1 MFSRWGDAMRIIV
14 QKFGGTSVASSE
26 MRQHAVARVI
36 SALNSG
42 YTPVVVVSAMG
53 KLGQPYAT
61 DSLLELLRNVNPNA
75 SRRNTDLLLSCGEI
89 ISAVVF
95 AEELQAAGHPAQ
107 ALTGWQCGILTDE
120 NFSQARIQEINPQR
134 IHSLLEEGIIPV
146 VAGFQGVSRS
156 QEVTTLGRGGSDTT
170 AAALGVV
177 LQAEW
182 VGIYTDVDGIK
193 TADPR
198 LVPDAP
204 TLPAVSG
211 REVVELAHLGARVIH
226 PRAAELALEEG
237 IPIRILSTTD
247 DGPGTWIA
255 NRVSPI
261 SGKGG
266 ELVGD
271 RVVIGIAHMT
281 GRVQVTI
288 TGEGDLNR
296 ADVAPKIFDMLAQ
309 HGVSVDQIFL
319 SAALIAFTID
329 ESDVSLA
336 RELLTTLGLHVR
348 IEEGFAKVSVVGAG
362 MHGVPGV
369 MARVVN
375 CLERANISIYQTTDS
390 HANISCLV
398 KEEQIAQAVQALHRE
413 FNLDRSV

>member
-1 MFSRWGDAMRIIV
+1 MRIIV

-329 ESDVSLA
+329 ESDISLA

>member
-1 MFSRWGDAMRIIV
+1 MFSKWGDSMRIVV

-26 MRQHAVARVI
+26 MRKHAVNRVI
-36 SALNSG
+36 SALDSG
-42 YTPVVVVSAMG
+42 YSPVVVVSAMG

-61 DSLLELLRNVNPNA
+61 DTLLELIRQVNPHP

-95 AEELQAAGHPAQ
+95 AEELRAAGHQAE
-107 ALTGWQCGILTDE
+107 ALTGWQCGIFTDE
-120 NFSQARIQEINPQR
+120 NFSQARIQRINPKR
-134 IHSLLEEGIIPV
+134 IQTLLEKGIIPV
-146 VAGFQGVSRS
+146 VAGFQGVSGS

-211 REVVELAHLGARVIH
+211 REVVELAHLGAKVIH

-237 IPIRILSTTD
+237 IPLRIRSTVD

-255 NRVSPI
+255 NRISSV

-271 RVVIGIAHMT
+271 RVVTGIAHMT
-281 GRVQVTI
+281 GRAQVTI
-288 TGEGDLNR
+288 TGAGDLNKG
-296 ADVAPKIFDMLAQ
+296 DIAPKVFDVLAQ

-319 SAALIAFTID
+319 SAALIVFTVD
-329 ESDVSLA
+329 KSDVPLA

-375 CLERANISIYQTTDS
+375 CLERENISIYQTTDS
-390 HANISCLV
+390 HVNISCLV

-413 FNLDRSV
+413 FSLDRSV